1 MSCEIRHLHA
11 AKKKNSLQTTPMNLK
26 LSLKT
31 RCCQLVYDLEKQ
43 SGHWTTD
50 NALFDWKY
58 LALVLLCSRKE
69 KPRVGEYCVARF
81 SLNTS
86 TVSFTSL
93 PSHYCN
99 YFVTCF
105 TTYNCLKFIFS
116 FCFIESKST
125 YVFHF
130 LSLPSL

>member
-11 AKKKNSLQTTPMNLK
+11 AKKKKFFANNSHEFEAFSQNKVL
-26 LSLKT
+26 
-31 RCCQLVYDLEKQ
+31 LVYDLEKQ

-58 LALVLLCSRKE
+58 LALVLLCSREE